1 MAISIATNYSG
12 RSASVSTP
20 ASTETINRNS
30 SNREAESSLQK
41 QLSLLVL
48 IRCLRTA
55 QLAPPPIVVPFYQNS
70 CHLEPSA
77 ILWLGSWYSALVAAC
92 EFPSGVLSDVLGRKT
107 TLQLAFIGLGL
118 CWIVTYG
125 SSLSSSS
132 SSMIVV
138 WLGLAQIFRAVGSSL
153 YSGTDMA
160 LLYELLKKHKT
171 QNQNQKE
178 NPATRKGANGDDLA
192 LKLESRQ
199 VVLSTITEA
208 VVAALGGLLS
218 RSYGDATVILMSA
231 LPPIMG
237 ATICFGLEETAT
249 SMDGTIQKKEI
260 NGSSSRGGGDKSDS
274 TDQSNAPSSETIQK
288 SKFERRRSS
297 RIVDTLNQRSLHI
310 IFGVGVVLNC
320 ATYVAATALNPL
332 LWQQVGISNFAGGL
346 LQATNSGVTALGAL
360 AAPTLKRLCSR
371 RIGHKIIGSGGGGG
385 DDDEYADIDDYE
397 DEDVLVDDDA
407 AAGPAA
413 SAPSASSE
421 TTTNIVKTRTYD
433 LSITYDKYYQ
443 VPRVWMVGR
452 NEDDQPLTSGQMME
466 DVISDYANKTVT
478 MEVHPHVSSSCPH
491 ASIHPCQHAKVM
503 KAIVRNLIRGGSSS
517 KGGGT
522 TSADNRSSTKNDD
535 DDGND
540 GEYEEAKSGPSVE
553 NYLFIFLKFVSSM
566 IPTINY
572 DFTMEV
578 TADTSKY

>member
-371 RIGHKIIGSGGGGG
+371 RIGHKIIGSGGGDDDGTHGLLFLLLSTATVVGSGGGGG
-385 DDDEYADIDDYE
+385 DDDGTHGLLFLLLSTATVAYGLMTWNAFSQPSPSLESI
-397 DEDVLVDDDA
+397 
-407 AAGPAA
+407 
-413 SAPSASSE
+413 PSASTSTSLSQ
-421 TTTNIVKTRTYD
+421 TTGAIGASWLLSLVRGLAWPVLGSALNSAIGDNGTRATV
-433 LSITYDKYYQ
+433 LSLFAGAIKIG
-443 VPRVWMVGR
+443 MVFTGFA
-452 NEDDQPLTSGQMME
+452 LGS
-466 DVISDYANKTVT
+466 ILHK
-478 MEVHPHVSSSCPH
+478 SSSLGNAC
-491 ASIHPCQHAKVM
+491 ALCTSILLGAV
-503 KAIVRNLIRGGSSS
+503 AFFVAGLRGWKHGVPPVAGD
-517 KGGGT
+517 GGKK
-522 TSADNRSSTKNDD
+522 DQ
-535 DDGND
+535 
-540 GEYEEAKSGPSVE
+540 
-553 NYLFIFLKFVSSM
+553 
-566 IPTINY
+566 
-572 DFTMEV
+572 
-578 TADTSKY
+578 

>member
-385 DDDEYADIDDYE
+385 DDDGTHGLLFLLLSTATVAYGLMTWNAFSQPSPSLESI
-397 DEDVLVDDDA
+397 
-407 AAGPAA
+407 
-413 SAPSASSE
+413 PSASTSTSLSQ
-421 TTTNIVKTRTYD
+421 TTGAIGASWLLSLVRGLAWPVLGSALNSAIGDNGTRATV
-433 LSITYDKYYQ
+433 LSLFAGAIKIG
-443 VPRVWMVGR
+443 MVFTGFA
-452 NEDDQPLTSGQMME
+452 LGS
-466 DVISDYANKTVT
+466 ILHK
-478 MEVHPHVSSSCPH
+478 SSSLGNAC
-491 ASIHPCQHAKVM
+491 ALCTSILLGAV
-503 KAIVRNLIRGGSSS
+503 AFFVAGLRGWKHGVPPVA
-517 KGGGT
+517 G
-522 TSADNRSSTKNDD
+522 
-535 DDGND
+535 DDGKKD
-540 GEYEEAKSGPSVE
+540 Q
-553 NYLFIFLKFVSSM
+553 
-566 IPTINY
+566 
-572 DFTMEV
+572 
-578 TADTSKY
+578 